1 MIDPSVRAMEYQ
13 LHQYR
18 EEHHA
23 LKYNMSLH
31 IVFEQAT
38 DPSTITEPAVVLV
51 SEQFEVYADTDI
63 TELLQETSKQLQN
76 RVGTY
81 EGLGSG

>member
-1 MIDPSVRAMEYQ
+1 MEYQ

-23 LKYNMSLH
+23 LKFNMSIH
-31 IVFEQAT
+31 VAFEQAT
-38 DPSTITEPAVVLV
+38 DPSIVTEPAVVLV

-63 TELLQETSKQLQN
+63 TELL
-76 RVGTY
+76 
-81 EGLGSG
+81 